1 MVDNKNRYYFLI
13 QKYMK
18 KSIKI
23 KGFTLIELLVVIGII
38 TIISSVVFVTLEP
51 AKRFGDARNARR
63 WSEVVSV
70 LNAVIKYQID
80 NNGAYPGSVYPTWG
94 TPYLIGTGSGNGSC
108 GATTTLGHIDLST
121 STVNYLAQIPTDPSN
136 GTAADSGYYIS
147 RTAVIRVGSCGPEN
161 GASIFVAR

>member
-1 MVDNKNRYYFLI
+1 
-13 QKYMK
+13 MK

-80 NNGAYPGSVYPTWG
+80 NNSAFPGSIFPTWG

-108 GATTTLGHIDLST
+108 GATTTLGHINLST
-121 STVNYLAQIPTDPSN
+121 STGPYLANVPTDPSG
-136 GTAADSGYYIS
+136 GTAADTGYYIS
-147 RTAVIRVGSCGPEN
+147 RTSVVTIGSCSPEN
-161 GASIFVAR
+161 GTSIFVAR